1 MLAAAFASTVGF
13 HAATTRTLAP
23 AARLRGAG
31 AVMMPLTVQDEVKQL
46 RAELVRKDAIIKGL
60 LDTLEVTSITTDDT
74 PVSST
79 PLQDLCQISKE
90 ACDAVTPM
98 LKAFY
103 DKISDQRHGGSSK
116 LKSDATYFTIAD
128 GIVQHMFITHLFAG
142 NKFAQ
147 IVGEEDES
155 VINIIEKPYSVDD
168 LMVPDEFNSIIESTL
183 KEIDLLSARISPTA
197 YKTVTAFVDPID
209 GTREFATKKGEQCT
223 ICIGFARGDTGEAH
237 AGLVY
242 RPLTAPPTFA
252 LGCAAEGV
260 ARSSLDHNLGGATTA
275 PPRTHTPPGAAS
287 ARGLMCSNGS
297 LSPFTQALAIEL
309 GSGLVRAGGA
319 GNKVLLLLE
328 GKGQSYIQ
336 DRGVSRWDTC
346 AAQAVLEAHGGCL
359 AKLAAF
365 ATVEAESSLVTYRYV
380 PSETNADF
388 EPGLASLT
396 AYNAKEPPKAAAD
409 GGAPPRATAVEQLK
423 PYANTCG
430 LFALAPSEMSG
441 LAEYRRAIVAATAQH
456 PPAYD

>member
-1 MLAAAFASTVGF
+1 MRTRALRPLLLLSSLVSTSAFTLRGRPVATAAFSSASRLNSRSRALITMS
-13 HAATTRTLAP
+13 TT
-23 AARLRGAG
+23 G
-31 AVMMPLTVQDEVKQL
+31 
-46 RAELVRKDAIIKGL
+46 EL
-60 LDTLEVTSITTDDT
+60 LET
-74 PVSST
+74 
-79 PLQDLCQISKE
+79 CNE
-90 ACDAVTPM
+90 ACDALSEMVVAIYA
-98 LKAFY
+98 LVS
-103 DKISDQRHGGSSK
+103 DKSGTTTKQD
-116 LKSDATYFTIAD
+116 KSVFTLAD
-128 GIVQHMFITHLFAG
+128 GLVQALLKRMLAPHVSA
-142 NKFAQ
+142 

-155 VINIIEKPYSVDD
+155 ELNVDAPPFRAGELVAPED
-168 LMVPDEFNSIIESTL
+168 LNRLVEGTRDKL
-183 KEIDLLSARISPTA
+183 DALSRRLEPGGASHL
-197 YKTVTAFVDPID
+197 VAFIDPID

-223 ICIGFARGDTGEAH
+223 ICIGFARSDTGEAH

-260 ARSSLDHNLGGATTA
+260 ARSSLDLDLGGATAA

-287 ARGLMCSNGS
+287 AR
-297 LSPFTQALAIEL
+297 
-309 GSGLVRAGGA
+309 GLVRAGGA

-359 AKLAAF
+359 TKLAAF
-365 ATVEAESSLVTYRYV
+365 ATAEGESSLATYRYL

-396 AYNAKEPPKAAAD
+396 AYNAKEPPEAAVD

-430 LFALAPSEMSG
+430 LFALAPSEMSD
-441 LAEYRRAIVAATAQH
+441 LAEYRRAIAAATAQH

>member
-1 MLAAAFASTVGF
+1 MRAARTTLSPLLLLSSLVSTSAFALRSRPVATAAFSSASRPNSRRPALV
-13 HAATTRTLAP
+13 AMSTT
-23 AARLRGAG
+23 G
-31 AVMMPLTVQDEVKQL
+31 
-46 RAELVRKDAIIKGL
+46 EL
-60 LDTLEVTSITTDDT
+60 LET
-74 PVSST
+74 
-79 PLQDLCQISKE
+79 CNE
-90 ACDAVTPM
+90 ACDALSEMVVAIYA
-98 LKAFY
+98 LVS
-103 DKISDQRHGGSSK
+103 DKSGTTTKQD
-116 LKSDATYFTIAD
+116 KSVFTLAD
-128 GIVQHMFITHLFAG
+128 GLVQALLKRMLAPHVGA
-142 NKFAQ
+142 

-155 VINIIEKPYSVDD
+155 ELNVDAPPFRAGELVAPED
-168 LMVPDEFNSIIESTL
+168 LTRLVEGTRDKL
-183 KEIDLLSARISPTA
+183 DALSRRLEPGGASHL
-197 YKTVTAFVDPID
+197 VAFIDPID

-260 ARSSLDHNLGGATTA
+260 ARSSLDLDLDGATAA
-275 PPRTHTPPGAAS
+275 PPRTHTPPSAAS
-287 ARGLMCSNGS
+287 ARGLMCSNGNLS
-297 LSPFTQALAIEL
+297 LFTQALAVEL

-365 ATVEAESSLVTYRYV
+365 AASPEAESSLATYRYV

-396 AYNAKEPPKAAAD
+396 AYNAKEPPEAAAD

-430 LFALAPSEMSG
+430 LFALAPSEMG
-441 LAEYRRAIVAATAQH
+441 DLAEYRRAIAAATAQH

>member
-1 MLAAAFASTVGF
+1 MRAARTTLRPLLLLSSLVSTSAFALRSRPVATAAFSSASRPNSRRPALV
-13 HAATTRTLAP
+13 AMSTT
-23 AARLRGAG
+23 G
-31 AVMMPLTVQDEVKQL
+31 
-46 RAELVRKDAIIKGL
+46 EL
-60 LDTLEVTSITTDDT
+60 LET
-74 PVSST
+74 
-79 PLQDLCQISKE
+79 CNE
-90 ACDAVTPM
+90 ACDALSEM
-98 LKAFY
+98 LVAIY
-103 DKISDQRHGGSSK
+103 ALVSDKSGTTTKQD
-116 LKSDATYFTIAD
+116 KSVFTLAD
-128 GIVQHMFITHLFAG
+128 GLVQALLKRMLAPHVGA
-142 NKFAQ
+142 

-155 VINIIEKPYSVDD
+155 ELNVDAPPFRAGELVAPED
-168 LMVPDEFNSIIESTL
+168 LNRLVEGTRDKL
-183 KEIDLLSARISPTA
+183 DALSRRLEPGGASHL
-197 YKTVTAFVDPID
+197 VAFIDPID

-260 ARSSLDHNLGGATTA
+260 ARSSLDLGLGGATAA
-275 PPRTHTPPGAAS
+275 PPRTHTPPSTAS
-287 ARGLMCSNGS
+287 ARGLMCSNGN
-297 LSPFTQALAIEL
+297 LSPFTQALAVEL

-365 ATVEAESSLVTYRYV
+365 AASPEAESSLATYRYV

-396 AYNAKEPPKAAAD
+396 AYNAKEPPEAAAD

-430 LFALAPSEMSG
+430 LFALAPSEMG
-441 LAEYRRAIVAATAQH
+441 DLAEYRRAIAAATAQH